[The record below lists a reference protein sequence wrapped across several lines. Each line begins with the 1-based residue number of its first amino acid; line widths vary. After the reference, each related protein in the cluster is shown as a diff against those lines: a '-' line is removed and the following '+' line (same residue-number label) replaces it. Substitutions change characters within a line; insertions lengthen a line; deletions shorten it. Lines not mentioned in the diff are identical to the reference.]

1 MTKKTTVLFIPG
13 LGDGKVRGENLAIK
27 LLAPWRLDGEYF
39 PIYWHKKEDFKTR
52 IAELSKRIAE
62 LNSEGRRVVLVGY
75 SAGAS
80 AAINALSA
88 NKEKVSRIILICGKI
103 QNLDKI
109 NDSYFKLNPKF
120 GGSVELLK
128 KSLPDLD
135 AEQRAKVLSIR
146 PIFDETVPVKDTII
160 QGAKNK
166 RVFMVGHV
174 PTIAYCLSLTIWRA
188 AYWARKK

>member
-13 LGDGKVRGENLAIK
+13 LGDGKIRGENLAIK

-88 NKEKVSRIILICGKI
+88 NKEKVQRVILICGKI

-109 NDSYFKLNPKF
+109 NDQYFKLNPRF
-120 GGSVELLK
+120 ELSIELLK

-135 AEQRAKVLSIR
+135 TKQRAKILSIR
-146 PIFDETVPVKDTII
+146 PIFDEVVPVKDTII
-160 QGAKNK
+160 EGAKNK
-166 RVFMVGHV
+166 RVLMVGHV
-174 PTIAYCLSLTIWRA
+174 PTIAYCLSLIIWRT

>member
-13 LGDGKVRGENLAIK
+13 LGDGKIRGENLAIK

-88 NKEKVSRIILICGKI
+88 NKEKVQRVILICGKI

-109 NDSYFKLNPKF
+109 NDQYFKLNPRF
-120 GGSVELLK
+120 ELSIELLK

-135 AEQRAKVLSIR
+135 TKQRAKILSIR
-146 PIFDETVPVKDTII
+146 PIFDEVVPVKDTII
-160 QGAKNK
+160 EGAKNK
-166 RVFMVGHV
+166 RVLMVGHV
-174 PTIAYCLSLTIWRA
+174 PTIAYCLSLTIWRT

>member
-1 MTKKTTVLFIPG
+1 VSTSLFTGTKKRIL
-13 LGDGKVRGENLAIK
+13 
-27 LLAPWRLDGEYF
+27 RLEL
-39 PIYWHKKEDFKTR
+39 T
-52 IAELSKRIAE
+52 ELSKRIAE

-88 NKEKVSRIILICGKI
+88 NKEKVQRVILICGKI

>member
-1 MTKKTTVLFIPG
+1 MTKKTIVLFIPG
-13 LGDGKVRGENLAIK
+13 LGDDKIRGENLAIR
-27 LLAPWRLDGEYF
+27 LLKPWGLDGEYF
-39 PIYWHKKEDFKTR
+39 PIFWHKKDDFKLKLT
-52 IAELSKRIAE
+52 ELNKRITE

-174 PTIAYCLSLTIWRA
+174 PTIAYCLSLTIWRT

>member
-13 LGDGKVRGENLAIK
+13 LGDDKIRGENLAIR
-27 LLAPWRLDGEYF
+27 LLKPWGLDGEYF
-39 PIYWHKKEDFKTR
+39 PIFWYKKDDFKLKLT
-52 IAELSKRIAE
+52 ELNKRITE

-88 NKEKVSRIILICGKI
+88 NKEKVSRI
-103 QNLDKI
+103 
-109 NDSYFKLNPKF
+109 KLNPKF

-174 PTIAYCLSLTIWRA
+174 PTIAYCLSLTIWRT

>member
-174 PTIAYCLSLTIWRA
+174 PTIAYCLSLTIWRT

>member
-13 LGDGKVRGENLAIK
+13 LGDDKIRGENLAIR
-27 LLAPWRLDGEYF
+27 LLKPWGLDGEYF
-39 PIYWHKKEDFKTR
+39 PIFWYKKDDFKLKLT
-52 IAELSKRIAE
+52 ELNKRITE

-109 NDSYFKLNPKF
+109 NDSYFKLNPKC

>member
-88 NKEKVSRIILICGKI
+88 NKEKVQRVILICGKI

-174 PTIAYCLSLTIWRA
+174 PTIAYCLSLTIWRT

>member
-128 KSLPDLD
+128 KSLP
-135 AEQRAKVLSIR
+135 E
-146 PIFDETVPVKDTII
+146 
-160 QGAKNK
+160 
-166 RVFMVGHV
+166 
-174 PTIAYCLSLTIWRA
+174 
-188 AYWARKK
+188 

>member
-39 PIYWHKKEDFKTR
+39 PIDWHKKEDFKTR

-88 NKEKVSRIILICGKI
+88 NKEKVQRVILICGKI

>member
-13 LGDGKVRGENLAIK
+13 LGDGKIRGENLAIQ

-88 NKEKVSRIILICGKI
+88 NKEKVQRVILICGKI

-109 NDSYFKLNPKF
+109 NDQYFKLNPRF
-120 GGSVELLK
+120 ELSIELLK

-135 AEQRAKVLSIR
+135 TKQRAKILSIR
-146 PIFDETVPVKDTII
+146 PIFDEVVPVKDTII
-160 QGAKNK
+160 EGAKI
-166 RVFMVGHV
+166 RE
-174 PTIAYCLSLTIWRA
+174 Y
-188 AYWARKK
+188 

>member
-13 LGDGKVRGENLAIK
+13 LGDVKVRGENLAIK
-27 LLAPWRLDGEYF
+27 LLAPWMLDGEYF

-88 NKEKVSRIILICGKI
+88 NKEKVQRVILICGKI

>member
-13 LGDGKVRGENLAIK
+13 LGDGKIRGENLAIK

-174 PTIAYCLSLTIWRA
+174 PTIAYCLSLTIWRT

>member
-13 LGDGKVRGENLAIK
+13 LGDGKIRGENLAIQ

-88 NKEKVSRIILICGKI
+88 NKEKVQRVILICGKI

-109 NDSYFKLNPKF
+109 NDQYFKLNPRF
-120 GGSVELLK
+120 ELSIELLK

-174 PTIAYCLSLTIWRA
+174 PTIAYCLSLTIWRT

>member
-88 NKEKVSRIILICGKI
+88 NKEKVQRVILICGKI